1 MTIDLKTATYNVLRK
16 YARELGL
23 VLNKTMTK
31 VTIIKMIEDKL
42 ALKIKAVKPNAS
54 KIAINK
60 EVKVETTNKVNQI
73 KKEES
78 APLKERVVKL
88 ETVLVEYL
96 KANTTKRQLIKDTI
110 DADKK
115 ELVDLSNEVA
125 KDIKA
130 NEKLTTSIA
139 IIDTIIAVE
148 TEEVVEKASWLDGI
162 LIPQVATVNASQ
174 VPNWMNEFVNEN
186 LINPDDD
193 DEEEEEDDDYSN
205 E

>member
-1 MTIDLKTATYNVLRK
+1 MTIDIKTAKYNVLRK
-16 YARELGL
+16 YAQELGL

-60 EVKVETTNKVNQI
+60 EVKVETTKKVNQI

-88 ETVLVEYL
+88 EIVLAEYL

-110 DADKK
+110 SADKK

-162 LIPQVATVNASQ
+162 MTSQVATVNTSE
-174 VPNWMNEFVNEN
+174 VSSWMNEFVDEN
-186 LINPDDD
+186 LINPDSD
-193 DEEEEEDDDYSN
+193 DEEEEEEDDYSN